1 MKRTALTLFLV
12 AALVGPALAQN
23 PPDAPP
29 TIIRGAVEKLDGRKL
44 TVKTRE
50 GPSATVTLAPDV
62 TVSTLVKEAI
72 GDIKPGDYVAS
83 TGVRGT
89 DGKLHAV
96 EVRIFPENLR
106 GVREGQFPGSL
117 RPDSTMTN
125 ATVTGVASATGGRT
139 LKVDFDGTKSEYVV
153 GPETPVFGYG
163 PGDAS
168 LLKPGATVFIIAQKQ
183 PDGGLM
189 ASAVTAEKDG
199 VKPPM

>member
-1 MKRTALTLFLV
+1 MRRAALTLLLV
-12 AALVGPALAQN
+12 AALVAPALAQN
-23 PPDAPP
+23 PPAAPP
-29 TIIRGAVEKLDGRKL
+29 TIIRGAVEKLDGRML

-50 GPSATVTLAPDV
+50 GPAATVALAPDF
-62 TVSTLVKEAI
+62 TVSTLVRESI

-83 TGVRGT
+83 TGVKGT

-106 GVREGQFPGSL
+106 GVREGQFPWDL
-117 RPDSTMTN
+117 RPDTTMTN
-125 ATVTGVASATGGRT
+125 ATVTGTASATGGRT
-139 LKVDFDGTKSEYVV
+139 LKVEFQGTESEYVV
-153 GPETPVFGYG
+153 GPDTPVFGYR

-183 PDGGLM
+183 PDGGLT
-189 ASAVTAEKDG
+189 APAVTAEKNG